1 MIENNEITLEK
12 ILNEYNK
19 YIMSRLIEKEYNFN
33 ALRKMVKQFSQ
44 DSEFIKDSEE
54 MSDKEI
60 AEEINQIIKN
70 SNKSKIIKL
79 D

>member
-44 DSEFIKDSEE
+44 DSEFI
-54 MSDKEI
+54 I
-60 AEEINQIIKN
+60 
-70 SNKSKIIKL
+70 
-79 D
+79 

>member
-70 SNKSKIIKL
+70 SDKSKIIKL

>member
-19 YIMSRLIEKEYNFN
+19 YIMSRLIEKEYKYN

-44 DSEFIKDSEE
+44 DSEFIKYSEE

>member
-19 YIMSRLIEKEYNFN
+19 YIMSRLREKEYNFN

-44 DSEFIKDSEE
+44 DSEFIKYSEE

>member
-19 YIMSRLIEKEYNFN
+19 YIMIRLIEKEYNFN

-44 DSEFIKDSEE
+44 DSEFIKYSEE

>member
-44 DSEFIKDSEE
+44 DSEFIKYSEE

-60 AEEINQIIKN
+60 AEEINQIIKS

>member
-33 ALRKMVKQFSQ
+33 TLREMVRQFSK
-44 DSEFIKDSEE
+44 DSEFIKYSEE

>member
-33 ALRKMVKQFSQ
+33 ALRKMVKQFR
-44 DSEFIKDSEE
+44 
-54 MSDKEI
+54 
-60 AEEINQIIKN
+60 
-70 SNKSKIIKL
+70 
-79 D
+79 

>member
-1 MIENNEITLEK
+1 
-12 ILNEYNK
+12 
-19 YIMSRLIEKEYNFN
+19 
-33 ALRKMVKQFSQ
+33 MVKQFSQ
-44 DSEFIKDSEE
+44 DSEFIKYSEE

-60 AEEINQIIKN
+60 AEEINQIIKS